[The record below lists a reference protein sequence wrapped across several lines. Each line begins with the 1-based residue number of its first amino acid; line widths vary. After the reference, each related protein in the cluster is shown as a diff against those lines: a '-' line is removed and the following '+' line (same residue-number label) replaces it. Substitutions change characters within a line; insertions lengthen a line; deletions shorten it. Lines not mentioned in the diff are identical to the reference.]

1 LLLEALDPDLV
12 VRVLNNEPF
21 DVIVALLRSIPPSA
35 AFFFLALVSAVF
47 YD

>member
-1 LLLEALDPDLV
+1 LLLEVLDLGLV

-35 AFFFLALVSAVF
+35 ASFFLALISAVF
-47 YD
+47 HN